1 MKVITSDYLESSVY
15 RILFE
20 YINSNEKVVHQLI
33 GLMEA
38 IYALPNREFLIYQ
51 VIADRR
57 NRLDE
62 LMEKNKEIINYFR
75 WDEISQYKSSLI
87 TKIIMNDDVL
97 RALKEIRNDKHLID
111 VYLKNAQRLE
121 ALKVE
126 NILFGDLKKL
136 MKEYHHY
143 YCEIKKCS
151 DRELKHVRK
160 CYTDGEVRQILKE
173 EEASCFDWCHVGYNF
188 IPFDIIEKKDFSFVL
203 TCENEENGQQK
214 RSIEIAN
221 FAFDGSK
228 LPTEEEI
235 SSYELPKEL
244 IMKNNSFIAMD

>member
-1 MKVITSDYLESSVY
+1 MEIRTSDYLESSVY

-51 VIADRR
+51 MIADRR

-62 LMEKNKEIINYFR
+62 LMEKNKDVINYFR
-75 WDEISQYKSSLI
+75 WDEIGEYKSSLI
-87 TKIIMNDDVL
+87 TKLIMNDDVL
-97 RALKEIRNDKHLID
+97 RILKEIRDDKSLID
-111 VYLKNAQRLE
+111 IYLKNAQRLE

-126 NILFGDLKKL
+126 KIVFGDLKKL
-136 MKEYHHY
+136 MKQFHHY
-143 YCEIKKCS
+143 YCEIKKRN
-151 DRELKHVRK
+151 DRELRHVHK
-160 CYTDGEVRQILKE
+160 CYTDGKVKKVLTE
-173 EEASCFDWCHVGYNF
+173 EEATCFDWCHVGYNF
-188 IPFDIIEKKDFSFVL
+188 IPFDIYKEIDFSFVL
-203 TCENEENGQQK
+203 TCVNEENGRQK
-214 RSIEIAN
+214 RSIEIED

-244 IMKNNSFIAMD
+244 IKR